1 MPSFNI
7 RGKIVFLLLV
17 FGLFPAIGVFGT
29 FVFFKDNFNQAL
41 DGPME
46 SAAVQVSSNI
56 DISLNSLIGEVK
68 LLAAAPILLDSAV
81 WYDRSPENEAVIKM
95 DALVKNTKGLEAVVF
110 VSNDGQ
116 LLISNQKSSQG
127 QELQFSKFLDDIE
140 FGEEAWFKELM
151 DASLDNEIL
160 NSLGSTIS
168 DWQERAELK
177 VLFEENKNA
186 MRFAVPVSN
195 EFGGRAGALIAYASI
210 DLIAPIFKRVEYS
223 LLTKN
228 IPSAVIEV
236 RDQKG
241 KIISS
246 SSIVSPLNWSSLS
259 SDNEAQAIYHQDDLT
274 VAVSSSEGS
283 FNFPGFGWQIGVV
296 AQDAEIY
303 AQVRET
309 NKWMFIV
316 LMGAGTITILAG
328 MWIGGMSAKPV
339 AALTKTMEAV
349 SNNQLD
355 VEIPGKERGDELGG
369 MAHALETFRKN
380 AYDNISLRENQEKAK
395 EQAEIE
401 KKATMEKLAQHFE
414 SSVSSVV
421 QNVSTSAKTLQEHSD
436 VLTQNSTQTIT
447 QSTEMAQT
455 MDDALQNVESVAG
468 ATEELSCSISEIS
481 RQVSDALG
489 VSSNAVTQSEK
500 SDETIQAMSN
510 AADKIGQVVQLI
522 QDIAE
527 QTNMLALNATI
538 EAARAGEA
546 GKGFAVVAS
555 EVKNLANLT
564 TKATGDIA
572 EQISEIQG
580 ISQNVAGDVREIGD
594 TIRNI
599 NEISTAIAAAV
610 EEQSAATSEINTN
623 VQYASTGVQDVAR
636 TISDVR
642 ESAEQSGDASGNV
655 STSSNALRTQF
666 DELDT
671 EVQKFLQQVRN
682 A

>member
-1 MPSFNI
+1 MPTFQI
-7 RGKIVFLLLV
+7 RGKIVFLLLL

-29 FVFFKDNFNQAL
+29 FIFFKDNFNEAL

-46 SAAVQVSSNI
+46 NAAVQVSSNI
-56 DISLNSLIGEVK
+56 DTSMNSLIGEVK

-81 WYDRSPENEAVIKM
+81 WYDRSPDNEAVIKM
-95 DALVKNTKGLEAVVF
+95 DALVKNTTGLEAVVF
-110 VSNDGQ
+110 ASNDGQ
-116 LLISNQKSSQG
+116 LLISNQKDSQG
-127 QELQFSKFLDDIE
+127 TKLEFNKFLDD
-140 FGEEAWFKELM
+140 GDLSEENWFKELM
-151 DASLDNEIL
+151 DTSVENEL
-160 NSLGSTIS
+160 LSSLGSTIS
-168 DWQERAELK
+168 DWQLRPELNN
-177 VLFEENKNA
+177 LFGKDVTA
-186 MRFAVPVSN
+186 IKLAVPVSN
-195 EFGGRAGALIAYASI
+195 EFGGRAGALIAYVSM
-210 DLIAPIFKRVEYS
+210 DLVKPILKRVEYN
-223 LLTKN
+223 LLSKN
-228 IPSAVIEV
+228 IPSGVIEI
-236 RDQKG
+236 RNNEN

-246 SSIVSPLNWSSLS
+246 SSIVSPLNWSTLS
-259 SDNEAQAIYHQDDLT
+259 TGEDVQAIYHKNDLT
-274 VAVSSSEGS
+274 VAVSSSIGS
-283 FNFPGFGWQIGVV
+283 FNYPGFGWKTGVV
-296 AQDAEIY
+296 AQDVEIY

-316 LMGAGTITILAG
+316 LMAAGTITIIAG
-328 MWIGGMSAKPV
+328 MWIGGVSAKPV
-339 AALTKTMEAV
+339 AALTASMEAV
-349 SNNQLD
+349 SNDQLD

-380 AYDNISLRENQEKAK
+380 AYDNIRLRENQEKAK

-401 KKATMEKLAQHFE
+401 KKATMENLAQHFE

-421 QNVSTSAKTLQEHSD
+421 HNVSGSAKTLQDHSG
-436 VLTQNSTQTIT
+436 VLTQNSTQTIS

-455 MDDALQNVESVAG
+455 MDNALQNVESVAG
-468 ATEELSCSISEIS
+468 ATEQLSCSIAEIS

-500 SDETIQAMSN
+500 SDETIQAMSE

-572 EQISEIQG
+572 SQVSEIQS
-580 ISQNVAGDVREIGD
+580 ISQDVAGDVRGIGD

-599 NEISTAIAAAV
+599 NQISTAIALP
-610 EEQSAATSEINTN
+610 
-623 VQYASTGVQDVAR
+623 
-636 TISDVR
+636 
-642 ESAEQSGDASGNV
+642 
-655 STSSNALRTQF
+655 LR
-666 DELDT
+666 
-671 EVQKFLQQVRN
+671 
-682 A
+682 